1 MKKILICMGSSCFAR
16 DNRDNLRIIED
27 LIRTR
32 GLADS
37 VRIEGSLC
45 LGCCYD
51 GPNIIIGETPYHE
64 VHSEDLPA
72 ILEKELI
79 EL

>member
-16 DNRDNLRIIED
+16 DNRENLRIIED
-27 LIRTR
+27 FVRAR
-32 GLADS
+32 GLANS
-37 VRIEGSLC
+37 VHIEGSLC
-45 LGCCYD
+45 LGACSG